1 MWVAFVCRLQQKLDL
16 ESFLASCPWMAANSY
31 DWIYM
36 TPAIV
41 VLFVNILFLVKI
53 MWVSR
58 HLLYFFLDFSGPL
71 KLTTPTS
78 GER

>member
-1 MWVAFVCRLQQKLDL
+1 
-16 ESFLASCPWMAANSY
+16 MAANSY